1 MTAWT
6 PDWAVSVNGAGDV
19 TNVTLANLTITSGRE
34 DIYSQPYA
42 GYCNIELINL
52 NESAI
57 NIDVNDAV
65 VIKVKDSTGTYVNL
79 FGGDVTDI
87 DVEVTSSG
95 TGGINERIKIVALGA
110 LAKLP
115 KILTDGVLSKDFDGN
130 QIYTI
135 LSSLLFGTWNS
146 VPAALEWEDYDPTTT
161 WANAENTGLGD
172 IDQPGDYE
180 LTARSSSPT
189 DVYSLVSGL
198 ATSGLGYLYED
209 SSGRIGYADS
219 THRSQYLAANGYV
232 EVTGNHALANG
243 IRTSKRIGD
252 LRNKVTIKYK
262 ANATETA
269 TDAASIAIYGEQ
281 GQIIETSIEAQ
292 ADAETQAEF
301 YLSLRA
307 YPQDQFRSITFP
319 LTSPEIDDSDRDNL
333 LNVFMGQPLDIT
345 DLPSNMVDGRF
356 QGFVEGWTFSAGY
369 NRLDLTL
376 ILSPV
381 AYSLQAM
388 RWENVPVTET
398 WNSISPTLQWI
409 NATIV
414 A

>member
-6 PDWAVSVNGAGDV
+6 PDWAVSINGAGDV
-19 TNVTLANLTITSGRE
+19 TNVTLANLTITSGRQ

-130 QIYTI
+130 QIYSI
-135 LSSLLFGTWNS
+135 LAPLLFSNWNA
-146 VPAALEWEDYDPTTT
+146 VPAALTWADYDPTTT
-161 WANAENTGLGD
+161 WANAGNTGLGT

-209 SSGRIGYADS
+209 ASGRINYADS

-281 GQIIETSIEAQ
+281 GQIINTSIEAQ
-292 ADAETQAEF
+292 ADAEDQAAF

-319 LTSPEIDDSDRDNL
+319 LTSPEIDNSDRDNL
-333 LNVFMGQPLDIT
+333 LNIFMGEALDIT

-381 AYSLQAM
+381 AFSLQAM
-388 RWENVPVTET
+388 RWENVPITES
-398 WNSISPTLQWI
+398 WNTISPTLDWN

>member
-130 QIYTI
+130 QIYSI
-135 LSSLLFGTWNS
+135 LSPLLFSNWNA
-146 VPAALEWEDYDPTTT
+146 VPAALTWAAYDPTTT
-161 WANAENTGLGD
+161 WANAENTGLGE
-172 IDQPGDYE
+172 IDTPGDYE
-180 LTARSSSPT
+180 LTARSSSTT

-281 GQIIETSIEAQ
+281 GQIIDTSIEAQ
-292 ADAETQAEF
+292 ADAQTQAAF

-388 RWENVPVTET
+388 KWIDTPITET
-398 WNSISPTLQWI
+398 WNTISPTLQWI